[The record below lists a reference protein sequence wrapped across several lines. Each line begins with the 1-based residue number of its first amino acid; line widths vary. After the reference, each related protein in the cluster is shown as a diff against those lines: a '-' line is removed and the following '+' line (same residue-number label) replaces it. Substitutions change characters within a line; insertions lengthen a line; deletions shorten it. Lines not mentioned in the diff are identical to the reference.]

1 MATLYSRPNANL
13 YAQWTDTER
22 TPRQKRHSTGTR
34 DRRLARQIL
43 ERADA
48 AYRLGEWDPWTG
60 TLASLEP
67 ERPAEPVTV
76 SEAVDAFLSDRADD
90 YAPLTV
96 STYRSLLGGFC
107 ETVDGA
113 VPLARLTVSDLTPF
127 ALCADVKRTTQG
139 TRIGVLSAFYG
150 WAVDAGHVKGNLAR
164 QIRRPK
170 TRGAAH
176 SIVNKAVTESELDA
190 ICQAVRDDQE
200 RRQSSDDARIQTE
213 RAWMADAFR
222 FAFYTGLRASEISRL
237 RWDAVDL
244 DAATVTITEQKN
256 GKADVLPLA
265 PQALDVLTDLA
276 ASAGEGFVFGIAG
289 SERRTHRAWTTN
301 LNAYFRDYRKAAGI
315 ERGVTLHGL
324 RHGFASHL
332 AAKGKSAW
340 VIQRACRHSSV
351 TVSQVYVSLTNSELR
366 SELADV
372 FS

>member
-1 MATLYSRPNANL
+1 MATLYARPNANL
-13 YAQWTDTER
+13 YAQWTDADR

-48 AYRLGEWDPWTG
+48 AYRLGQWDPWTG

-76 SEAVDAFLSDRADD
+76 SEAVGAFLSDRADD
-90 YAPLTV
+90 YATLTLLD
-96 STYRSLLGGFC
+96 YRSVLGAFS
-107 ETVDGA
+107 ETVGRT
-113 VPLARLTVSDLTPF
+113 VPLARLTVADLTPY
-127 ALCADVKRTTQG
+127 ALSADVRRSTQG
-139 TRIGVLSAFYG
+139 KRIGVLSAFYG

-164 QIRRPK
+164 QVKRPK
-170 TRGAAH
+170 QRGAAH
-176 SIVNKAVTESELDA
+176 AIVSKAVTESELDA
-190 ICQAVRDDQE
+190 ICQAVRDDHE
-200 RRQSSDDARIQTE
+200 RRHASDDARVQTE
-213 RAWMADAFR
+213 RGWMAGAFR

-237 RWDAVDL
+237 RWEAVDL

-265 PQALDVLTDLA
+265 PQALDVLADLA
-276 ASAGEGFVFGIAG
+276 ASADEGYVFGIPG
-289 SERRTHRAWTTN
+289 STRRTHRAWTTN

-315 ERGVTLHGL
+315 DRNVTLHGL

-340 VIQRACRHSSV
+340 VIQKACRHSSV
-351 TVSQVYVSLTNSELR
+351 TVSQVYVSLTNNELR

-372 FS
+372 FG